1 MNAENPMSDLFS
13 VWFWRTAAALTLV
26 LMSACATMSPEQC
39 QSADWGVVGMRDGQ
53 NGAATTLLDN
63 RLADC
68 AKVGVK
74 INVDQYLR
82 ARDVGLQ
89 TYCRIETAAQ
99 RGLDGAGYAGVCPPG
114 IDGEFR
120 RRHAIGRE
128 FRDAREQV
136 RYTRGR
142 REALERRL
150 REANSEDDRR
160 RARGELEEADYA
172 VRRAMDRQFEA
183 ERRFDYL
190 RSTGR

>member
-1 MNAENPMSDLFS
+1 MNPASISSDFL
-13 VWFWRTAAALTLV
+13 VAWLWRTAAALALV
-26 LMSACATMSPEQC
+26 LMGACTTMSPEQC

-89 TYCRIETAAQ
+89 TYCRVETAAQ

-128 FRDAREQV
+128 LRDAREQV
-136 RYTRGR
+136 RYTRSR
-142 REALERRL
+142 RESLERRL

-160 RARGELEEADYA
+160 RARGELEDADRA

-183 ERRFDYL
+183 DRRYDYL

>member
-1 MNAENPMSDLFS
+1 MNFS
-13 VWFWRTAAALTLV
+13 SHYLTFPAAWPWRAAAALTLV
-26 LMSACATMSPEQC
+26 LLGACTTMSPEQC

-53 NGAATTLLDN
+53 NGAATTVLDN

-82 ARDVGLQ
+82 ARDVDLQ
-89 TYCRIETAAQ
+89 TYCRVETAAQ

-128 FRDAREQV
+128 LREAREQA
-136 RYTRGR
+136 RYTRSR
-142 REALERRL
+142 RESLERRL
-150 REANSEDDRR
+150 RETGSEDERR
-160 RARGELEEADYA
+160 RVRGELDEADYA
-172 VRRAMDRQFEA
+172 LRRAMDRLFEA
-183 ERRFDYL
+183 ERRYDYL
-190 RSTGR
+190 RNTGR